1 MARRRRGSGPRPQ
14 FRDKGEATETVAAAR
29 DTSGLRTFFADNR
42 NLYLALGL
50 GAVCILLYGQTIGFD
65 FVGID
70 DSGYV
75 ARNAVVANGLS
86 WAGIK
91 WAFTTFEQTNW
102 HPLTWIS
109 YLLDATFFGV
119 KPGPYHLV
127 NTILHALNSVFLF
140 VVIKQLTGSTWR
152 SAAVAALFAVH
163 PAHVESVAW
172 ISERKD
178 VLSTFFWIAATY
190 FYIRYARTK
199 NAEANDEASGR
210 SLRFYALT
218 AIAMAWGIL
227 AKPMVVTLPFT
238 LLLLDY
244 WPLGRLEEL
253 SFKRVVAL
261 VVEKI
266 PLFLI
271 SIASSIVTVIAQRSG
286 GAVVSLEQI
295 PFHLRAL
302 NALVSYAK
310 YVGMMFYPLDLGIF
324 YPYQAVIP
332 LWQVA
337 LAGVLLVTIT
347 VYSVVNFRRQKF
359 LLVGWLWFLGTMI
372 PVIGLVQVG
381 TQNMADRYTYV
392 PFIGL
397 GIMLVWSIR
406 ELTQRLDPRIVRA
419 GAAIVLLLFAVLAF
433 RQIRFWRNSETL
445 FVQTLAVT
453 TNNGLIEQNLCLTY
467 LGQNRLGEAAVQCR
481 NSIRHQP
488 GYYNGYKLLGVIAF
502 RQKNFDEAA
511 KNFEVAVR
519 MRPDDRNAFSGLVQS
534 LASLGR
540 LEEAGELAAKME
552 VGAPG
557 DPTLNEDIYQTA
569 KLLGMGYA
577 QRNDHA
583 KAADYYRKASAV
595 KPDDADLR
603 ANLGAMLFRAG
614 QREEGLAQ
622 VRRAITQDPNQADPY
637 NLYGELL
644 LDAGRVDEAIVQFQ
658 KALQLNP
665 GLTTAKSNLQRAQ
678 SRK

>member
-1 MARRRRGSGPRPQ
+1 MAKRRRGSGPRPQ
-14 FRDKGEATETVAAAR
+14 FRDKGEAAETDAAAR
-29 DTSGLRTFFADNR
+29 DGSGLRAFFADNR

-102 HPLTWIS
+102 HPLTWLS

-127 NTILHALNSVFLF
+127 NAILHALNSVFLF

-199 NAEANDEASGR
+199 NAEVNDEASGP

-218 AIAMAWGIL
+218 AVAMALGIL

-253 SFKRVVAL
+253 SLKRVAAL
-261 VVEKI
+261 VAEKI

-271 SIASSIVTVIAQRSG
+271 SIASSVVTVIAQRSG

-324 YPYQAVIP
+324 YPYQAAIP
-332 LWQVA
+332 VWQIAVA
-337 LAGVLLVTIT
+337 GILLAAIT
-347 VYSVVNFRRQKF
+347 VYCVVNFRRRKF
-359 LLVGWLWFLGTMI
+359 LLVGWLWFLGTMV

-397 GIMLVWSIR
+397 GIMIVWSVR
-406 ELTQRLDPRIVRA
+406 ELTQRLDPRIFRVA
-419 GAAIVLLLFAVLAF
+419 AAIVLLLFAVLAF

-519 MRPDDRNAFSGLVQS
+519 MRPDDRNAFSGLIQS

-540 LEEAGELAAKME
+540 LEEAAELAGKMDA
-552 VGAPG
+552 GAQG

-569 KLLGMGYA
+569 KLLGIGYA
-577 QRNDHA
+577 QRNDYA
-583 KAADYYRKASAV
+583 KAGDYYRKAAAV

-622 VRRAITQDPNQADPY
+622 VRQAITQDPNQADPY

-644 LDAGRVDEAIVQFQ
+644 LDAGRVDEAIGQFQ